1 MGRVLLRLSLGSL
14 QNLAATFSVAPS
26 LAIVRQTGSSCAF
39 SLTSVKRL
47 RRRETLHR
55 SHVRGVKLIGATAH
69 FVTENLDEGQI
80 TAQDVLPVDHKATPD
95 DLVIAGRDVEAR
107 VLAHAIKMFSEQR
120 ILLNDGKTV
129 VFT

>member
-1 MGRVLLRLSLGSL
+1 M
-14 QNLAATFSVAPS
+14 
-26 LAIVRQTGSSCAF
+26 
-39 SLTSVKRL
+39 
-47 RRRETLHR
+47 
-55 SHVRGVKLIGATAH
+55 RGVKLIGATAH